1 VCGIAGII
9 CEDEKPVDAGLVKRM
24 TDIIAHRGPNSE
36 GFYIDRY
43 IGLGH
48 RRLAI
53 VDLSESANQ
62 PMKYV
67 GKNGEYI
74 IVYNGEIYNYVELK
88 EVLKEEGY
96 LFNTHSDTEVILA
109 SYDKWGLKCVE
120 KFNGIWAFAI
130 YDKRRNILFLSRD
143 RFGVKPLY
151 YTKIGNKF
159 LFASEIKQF
168 TVVPGWKAKANEKRV
183 YDYLAWG
190 GVDHTEETLYEGVN
204 QLRGGHNLVYYLD
217 RKKFEIQRWYDLR
230 IEKENISY
238 EDAKENFRKLVF
250 DAVRLQLRSDV
261 KVGSCLSGGLDS
273 STIVSVMKQ
282 ILGDNG
288 VVETV
293 TACSEYEK
301 FDERKYADEV
311 TAKMGFI
318 SHKVFPRFEELFKE
332 LNGEKNEISRI
343 TWYQDGPT
351 GSTSALAQYSVFRKA
366 RQENIVVMLDGQ
378 GADEILAGYQY
389 YKPVY
394 ISSLLR
400 RGKIINYITE
410 LKSMGDFKTSMK
422 FALESIGLLIASRF
436 VQRVRRAL
444 LKGKFFKLSNGY
456 SGPFIDFSNFTSFSY
471 DMVFKYSLPALLHW
485 EDRDSMAFSIESR
498 VPFLDHRIVEF
509 LFSLP
514 EDYIISNG
522 KTKRILRDAMRGV
535 VPDKILDRKDK
546 LGFATPEEIWV
557 RKNRDLMLQKIDESI
572 RLSKGLIKP
581 EFKAYAQEVLNNPSK
596 KYDFM
601 IWRVVNFGEWL
612 KVFDVHIDS

>member
-9 CEDEKPVDAGLVKRM
+9 CEDERPVDAGLVKRM

-43 IGLGH
+43 IGLGN

-74 IVYNGEIYNYVELK
+74 IVYNGEIYNYIELR

-183 YDYLAWG
+183 YDYLAYG
-190 GVDHTEETLYEGVN
+190 YVDHTEETLYEGVN

-282 ILGDNG
+282 ILKDNG

-343 TWYQDGPT
+343 TWYQDGPI

-378 GADEILAGYQY
+378 GADEILAGYQR
-389 YKPVY
+389 YKSVY
-394 ISSLLR
+394 ISFLLR

-410 LKSMGDFKTSMK
+410 LKLLEDFKTSMK

-436 VQRVRRAL
+436 VQRVRGTL
-444 LKGKFFKLSNGY
+444 LKDKFFKLPNGY
-456 SGPFIDFSNFTSFSY
+456 SGQFKDFSNFTSFSY
-471 DMVFKYSLPALLHW
+471 DMVFKYSLPTLLHW

>member
-1 VCGIAGII
+1 
-9 CEDEKPVDAGLVKRM
+9 
-24 TDIIAHRGPNSE
+24 
-36 GFYIDRY
+36 
-43 IGLGH
+43 
-48 RRLAI
+48 
-53 VDLSESANQ
+53 
-62 PMKYV
+62 
-67 GKNGEYI
+67 
-74 IVYNGEIYNYVELK
+74 
-88 EVLKEEGY
+88 
-96 LFNTHSDTEVILA
+96 
-109 SYDKWGLKCVE
+109 
-120 KFNGIWAFAI
+120 
-130 YDKRRNILFLSRD
+130 
-143 RFGVKPLY
+143 
-151 YTKIGNKF
+151 
-159 LFASEIKQF
+159 
-168 TVVPGWKAKANEKRV
+168 
-183 YDYLAWG
+183 
-190 GVDHTEETLYEGVN
+190 
-204 QLRGGHNLVYYLD
+204 
-217 RKKFEIQRWYDLR
+217 
-230 IEKENISY
+230 
-238 EDAKENFRKLVF
+238 VF

-343 TWYQDGPT
+343 IWYQDGPT
-351 GSTSALAQYSVFRKA
+351 NSTSVLAQYSVFRKA
-366 RQENIVVMLDGQ
+366 KQENIVVMLDGQ
-378 GADEILAGYQY
+378 GADEILAGYQS

-394 ISSLLR
+394 ISFLLR

-444 LKGKFFKLSNGY
+444 LKDKFFKLPNGY
-456 SGPFIDFSNFTSFSY
+456 SGQFKEYSNFTSYSY
-471 DMVFKYSLPALLHW
+471 DMVFKYSLPDLLHW

-546 LGFATPEEIWV
+546 MGFVTPEEIWV

-596 KYDFM
+596 KYNFM

-612 KVFDVHIDS
+612 KVFDVHIGS

>member
-1 VCGIAGII
+1 MCGIAGII

-36 GFYIDRY
+36 GFYIDGY

-53 VDLSESANQ
+53 IDLSESANQ
-62 PMKYV
+62 PMKNV

-74 IVYNGEIYNYVELK
+74 IVYNGEIYNYIELR

-96 LFNTHSDTEVILA
+96 LFKTHSDTEVILA

-130 YDKRRNILFLSRD
+130 FDKRKNILFLSRD

-168 TVVPGWKAKANEKRV
+168 TVVPGWKAKVNEKRV
-183 YDYLAWG
+183 YEYLAYG
-190 GVDHTEETLYEGVN
+190 YIDHNEETLYEGVN

-217 RKKFEIQRWYDLR
+217 QKKFEVQRWYDLR

-273 STIVSVMKQ
+273 STIVGVMKQ
-282 ILGDNG
+282 VLGDNG

-293 TACSEYEK
+293 TSCSEYEK
-301 FDERKYADEV
+301 FDEQKYADEV
-311 TAKMGFI
+311 TAKTGFI

-343 TWYQDGPT
+343 IWHQDGPI
-351 GSTSALAQYSVFRKA
+351 GSTSIFAQHSVFRKA

-378 GADEILAGYQY
+378 GADEILAGYQS
-389 YKPVY
+389 YKRVY
-394 ISSLLR
+394 ISFLLR

-422 FALESIGLLIASRF
+422 LALESLRLLLASRL
-436 VQRVRRAL
+436 VQRVRGTL
-444 LKGKFFKLSNGY
+444 LKGKFFKLPNGY
-456 SGPFIDFSNFTSFSY
+456 SGPFREYSNFTNYMY

-485 EDRDSMAFSIESR
+485 EDRNSMAFSIESR

-546 LGFATPEEIWV
+546 MGFVTPEEIWM
-557 RKNRDLMLQKIDESI
+557 RKYRDLMLQKIDESI
-572 RLSKGLIKP
+572 RLSNGLIKP
-581 EFKAYAQEVLNNPSK
+581 EFKAYAQEFLSNPSK
-596 KYDFM
+596 RYDFM

-612 KVFDVHIDS
+612 KVFDVNIGS

>member
-1 VCGIAGII
+1 MCGIAGII

-74 IVYNGEIYNYVELK
+74 IVYNGEIYNYIELR

-343 TWYQDGPT
+343 IWHQDGPT
-351 GSTSALAQYSVFRKA
+351 ISTSVLAQYSVFRKA

-378 GADEILAGYQY
+378 GADEILAGYQR
-389 YKPVY
+389 YKSVY
-394 ISSLLR
+394 ISFLLR

-444 LKGKFFKLSNGY
+444 LKGKFFKLPNGY
-456 SGPFIDFSNFTSFSY
+456 SGPFIDFSNFTSYSY
-471 DMVFKYSLPALLHW
+471 DMVFKYSLPGLLHW

-546 LGFATPEEIWV
+546 MGFVTPEEIWV
-557 RKNRDLMLQKIDESI
+557 RKNRDLMLQKIDESM

-581 EFKAYAQEVLNNPSK
+581 EFKVYAQEVLNNPSK